1 MVRVAHAS
9 GGLVKNPY
17 SNCSLYPSN
26 NKQGTTKAVQSGTK
40 LIEDLDSKIDQ
51 LVGDALTELHP
62 SKPFVAGET
71 SIPVTG
77 KVFGCEELRAA
88 TKASLDF
95 WLTSGPYTEKFESR
109 FAKTVGMRH
118 AFMVNSGSSANLLA
132 LSSLTSHVHGERAL
146 KPGDEV
152 ITVAAGFPTTVTPI
166 LQNGLVPV
174 YVDVHPETYVAIDEQ
189 LEAAIGPKTKAIMM
203 AHTLGNPFN
212 LDHVQALVK
221 KYNLW
226 LIEDSCDGL
235 GGTYRGQQLG
245 SFGDLSTFSFYPAH
259 HITTGEG
266 GAVLIK
272 KVSHKRVVESFRD
285 WGRDCWCPPG
295 CDNTCLKRYEW
306 ILGELPEGYDHKYT
320 YSHLG
325 YNLKSGDIQAA
336 IGLAQLERLD
346 TFVELR
352 RRNWAYLSTGLKCLE
367 EFFLLPKVTENSDPS
382 WFGFALTVKPNSP
395 KSRNEIV
402 QALNEKNI
410 GTRLLFGGNL
420 LRQPAFIG
428 TSRRVIGDLANT
440 DRIMNDA
447 FWIGVWPGLSIEMLD
462 YMINS

>member
-1 MVRVAHAS
+1 MTTNTPISVAD
-9 GGLVKNPY
+9 LVKEAMANR
-17 SNCSLYPSN
+17 
-26 NKQGTTKAVQSGTK
+26 
-40 LIEDLDSKIDQ
+40 
-51 LVGDALTELHP
+51 HP
-62 SKPFVAGET
+62 FKEFIAGET
-71 SIPVTG
+71 AIPVTG
-77 KVFGCEELRAA
+77 KVFGEPELIAA
-88 TKASLDF
+88 VESGLDF

-132 LSSLTSHVHGERAL
+132 LSSLTSPKHGERAL

-152 ITVAAGFPTTVTPI
+152 LTVAAGFPTTVTPI

-174 YVDVHPETYVAIDEQ
+174 YVDIDLETYVANEEA

-212 LDHVQALVK
+212 LGLVETLAK
-221 KYNLW
+221 KHNLW
-226 LIEDSCDGL
+226 VIEDSCDAL
-235 GGTYRGQQLG
+235 GGTYKGQNLG
-245 SFGDLSTFSFYPAH
+245 TFGDLSTFSFYPAH

-272 KVSHKRVVESFRD
+272 KVAHKTIVESFRD

-306 ILGELPEGYDHKYT
+306 QLGELPEGYDHKYT

-336 IGLAQLERLD
+336 IGLAQLDRLD
-346 TFVELR
+346 SFIELR
-352 RRNWAYLSTGLKCLE
+352 KRNWKYLYEGLKDLE
-367 EFFLLPKVTENSDPS
+367 DIFMLPKATEQSEPS
-382 WFGFALTVKPNSP
+382 WFGFALTVRANSP
-395 KSRNEIV
+395 KTRNQIV
-402 QALNEKNI
+402 QELNDKKI

-420 LRQPAFIG
+420 LRQPAFAG
-428 TSRRVIGDLANT
+428 TPRRVLGELTNT
-440 DRIMNDA
+440 DIVMTDT
-447 FWIGVWPGLSIEMLD
+447 FWIGVWPGLNTTMLD
-462 YMINS
+462 YVIESLTSIVGGK

>member
-1 MVRVAHAS
+1 M
-9 GGLVKNPY
+9 
-17 SNCSLYPSN
+17 
-26 NKQGTTKAVQSGTK
+26 K
-40 LIEDLDSKIDQ
+40 LSEKLDSKIDQ
-51 LVGDALTELHP
+51 LVAEALIELHT
-62 SKPFVAGET
+62 SKPFTPGET
-71 SIPVTG
+71 NIPVTG
-77 KVFGCEELRAA
+77 KVFGQEELIAA

-95 WLTSGPYTEKFESR
+95 WLTSGPYTEQFESR
-109 FAKTVGMRH
+109 FTKIVGMRH

-132 LSSLTSHVHGERAL
+132 LSSLTSPAHGDRAL

-174 YVDVHPETYVAIDEQ
+174 YVDVDPETYVAVDEQ
-189 LEAAIGPKTKAIMM
+189 MEAAVSSKTKAIMM

-212 LDHVQALVK
+212 LDFVQDLAK
-221 KYNLW
+221 KHNLW
-226 LIEDSCDGL
+226 LIEDSCAGL
-235 GGTYRGQQLG
+235 GRTYRVQTLG

-266 GAVLIK
+266 GAVLVK
-272 KVSHKRVVESFRD
+272 RVAHKRIVESFRD
-285 WGRDCWCPPG
+285 WGRDCWCAPG

-306 ILGELPEGYDHKYT
+306 TLGELPEGYDHKYT

-336 IGLAQLERLD
+336 IGLAQLDRLD
-346 TFVELR
+346 SFIELR
-352 RRNWAYLSTGLKCLE
+352 RRNWAYLLDGLKDLE
-367 EFFLLPKVTENSDPS
+367 EYFVLPKATEHSDPS
-382 WFGFALTVKPNSP
+382 WFGFALTVKPGSP
-395 KSRNEIV
+395 KTRNEIV
-402 QALNEKNI
+402 QGLNDKKI

-428 TSRRVIGDLANT
+428 TPRRVISKLENT
-440 DRIMNDA
+440 DRIMNDT

-462 YMINS
+462 HMILSLRELIGVKK